1 MPTNIH
7 DWGCFMKKILAMVTV
22 GLLMTMNAASA
33 SVQVGFSPEG
43 SARALV
49 LEVIDNASKSI
60 DLIGYGFQSQDIVQ
74 ALVDAQKRGVEVRCV
89 VDHKRNQNKTSK
101 SIIEYAR
108 KNNIQVRLNK
118 HYHIQHDKTMIID
131 GSIVETGSFNFTR
144 SAEFENSEN
153 VLVIRDEPAIIAAY
167 QSHFTSRWNLGK

>member
-1 MPTNIH
+1 MPTKHSWLGLFYEENIRH
-7 DWGCFMKKILAMVTV
+7 GNGWIVDDNECGI
-22 GLLMTMNAASA
+22 
-33 SVQVGFSPEG
+33 GFCT
-43 SARALV
+43 RALV
-49 LEVIDNASKSI
+49 LEVINNASKSI

-153 VLVIRDEPAIIAAY
+153 VLIIRDEPAVIAAY